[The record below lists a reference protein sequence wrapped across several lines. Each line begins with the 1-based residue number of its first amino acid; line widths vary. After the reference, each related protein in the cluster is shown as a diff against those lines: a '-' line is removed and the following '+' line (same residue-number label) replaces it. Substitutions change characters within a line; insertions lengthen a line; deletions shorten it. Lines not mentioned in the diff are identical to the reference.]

1 MKPVVLSTSQW
12 QQILADL
19 HQEHPRTVFMIR
31 DKMRK
36 VLGFT
41 VREHNAWVNKPKHE
55 YDYEYQKYI
64 QRQSTLTKKNDPFTM
79 LDIEPSKGHSEFQ
92 IHLDFYSERKRTLFL
107 LKYSEVIGKRH
118 E

>member
-1 MKPVVLSTSQW
+1 MLGLKSHWVYLDMVLALGSTTLGIGIMKPVVLSTSQW

-31 DKMRK
+31 DKMRR

-55 YDYEYQKYI
+55 YDY
-64 QRQSTLTKKNDPFTM
+64 
-79 LDIEPSKGHSEFQ
+79 
-92 IHLDFYSERKRTLFL
+92 
-107 LKYSEVIGKRH
+107 
-118 E
+118 